1 LKLNISSIP
10 GRLADGAHRT
20 VVCSYC
26 LDVGSET
33 DLQIKVKQLLF
44 DDGSLSKAVDDM
56 MSWFTGMEVLDLIY
70 HQFFFIINILGCQH
84 TTSQ

>member
-1 LKLNISSIP
+1 
-10 GRLADGAHRT
+10 
-20 VVCSYC
+20 

-33 DLQIKVKQLLF
+33 DLQIKVKELLF

-70 HQFFFIINILGCQH
+70 HQFFFTANSLGR
-84 TTSQ
+84 